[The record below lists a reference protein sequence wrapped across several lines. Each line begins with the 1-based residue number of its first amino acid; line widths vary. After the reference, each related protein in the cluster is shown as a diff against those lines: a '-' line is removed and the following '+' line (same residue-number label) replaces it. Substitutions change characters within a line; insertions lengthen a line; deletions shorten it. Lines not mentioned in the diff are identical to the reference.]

1 MLLAALAY
9 LPAIFSSPGRMPADT
24 KLYLYLDPGSLMS
37 TAAQAW
43 DTGQFGGWVPHQT
56 ISYLWPSGPWFW
68 TGEQLGLPVWV
79 VHRLWLGTLLFM
91 GGWGVLRLAR
101 ELGLAATGALVAA
114 VVYQLSP
121 FTLPYVSRTSLML
134 LPWASLGWLTVLT
147 IRSFRHGGWRHPAM
161 LALVLATVAGAN
173 ATAFLMVVPGPIAW
187 VLIEWSSRRLAA
199 RRVLAATGR
208 IAVLGAAV
216 SLWWVTMLTV
226 QGAHGADVLGYSE
239 TLDAVSL
246 TSTSVEVM
254 RSLGYWLFYIRDP
267 YAAATTASV
276 PYQTSL
282 PLIAVGFCLLLVCCL
297 GFVLTRWV
305 HRRFTIALLVL
316 GVVLSVGVHPYEQPA
331 PLFSLIRDTGLGLAL
346 RSSTRAL
353 PLLAL
358 GLGLS
363 AGALVVAIG
372 THRPQRRFVAAGL
385 VILLTCLNIPST
397 FRAEL
402 VDPALTRD
410 ERPPQAWLQAA
421 GDLDDGVLTNR
432 VLQLPGSEFGAFR
445 WGYTVDPVLPGLTEK
460 PVITRDLLPLGS
472 PGVMDLL
479 YALDNRVQ
487 SGTLDLASL
496 APVSRLLAADQIWVS
511 NDLSFDRFRTPRPER
526 FAADLLESIEGL
538 GATTAYGTPAT
549 NVPDIPMVDEQ
560 SLSDELVG
568 TPVAPV
574 VLREVNNPV
583 AMARVGSRVVILD
596 GSGDGVVN
604 AAAAGLLVG
613 DEAVFYANN
622 LSDTE
627 WQTIGENAVYLV
639 TDSNRDRDQQW
650 RGSQDALG
658 MTESGGASHDGVLT
672 DAGDQRVPVFDE
684 PGTADTQ
691 TTARLEGG
699 LTVQASSYGEPF
711 AFMPEAR
718 AAMAVDGD
726 VNTSWRTGDRWDLVG
741 QSITL
746 STTTDGAL
754 HLVQAQGRQ
763 LRFMISAVDVSVNGS
778 TQRVELTEESLSAPG
793 QTISLPGDGA
803 VTVTIAGVGP
813 RPNAPPTGEYW
824 VGFAELGPVAQE
836 YVYPPTTLLS
846 RLTADSEYTIV
857 LHRESVRSTDRWR
870 ADPEPR
876 LARSVTTT
884 SSLQGE
890 LSVSLKMSS
899 RASDSVLNT
908 LFGWELAPAA
918 SDRLTGVPTAAA
930 SAAFDGDAST
940 RWISAFNTA
949 LGTTLNVPLDVA
961 APVESFTIIQPDLG
975 TFSLITEMRVT
986 SEGAD
991 MVVPVLPPQAEGI
1004 SRVQLPRVIS
1014 GDQLTIEVTGIDA
1027 RFTTDRRYGQQVVLP
1042 VAISEIAGLPIRSVR
1057 ATALPECR
1065 DDLLTIDGDAVSLVV
1080 DLQRILAGDT
1090 VEATTCDGSPL
1101 KWGPGNHT
1109 VLSSSGLNTGID
1121 VDDLRIS
1128 GGGSSDSA
1136 GKIPNRPP
1144 LVTTVQNSD
1153 TSFTLRIEPCPVG
1166 CWLIFGQGDNSGWA
1180 ATRDGQR
1187 LPASRPISGGF
1198 AGWWLP
1204 ASTAP
1209 SDVEVE
1215 FTPQRKVTLALWISG
1230 SAALLCAVLA
1240 IGRRRV
1246 AKRVDVAAV
1255 IEQPVTFVMPWLPTA
1270 RGTPWVPAVTLVVG
1284 AALLVA
1290 PVWALPAAL
1299 VGGVVIW
1306 TGRLQMAAA
1315 AGLLIIAGIAVLVL
1329 RRQLVYRYPANAA
1342 WPGNFEDLHR
1352 PGLFA
1357 ILLVAVAIFAS
1368 DSQVAELVD
1377 EGEVNGADHAP
1388 NSIQHDVPR

>member
-1 MLLAALAY
+1 
-9 LPAIFSSPGRMPADT
+9 MPADT
-24 KLYLYLDPGSLMS
+24 KLYLYLDPGGLMS

-68 TGEQLGLPVWV
+68 TGDQLGLPVWV

-101 ELGLAATGALVAA
+101 ELGLAATGAIVAA

-134 LPWASLGWLTVLT
+134 LPWASLGWLMLLT
-147 IRSFRHGGWRHPAM
+147 IRSFRYGGWRHPAM

-187 VLIEWSSRRLAA
+187 VLIEWSGRRLSS
-199 RRVLAATGR
+199 RRVLATSGR
-208 IAVLGAAV
+208 IALLGAAV
-216 SLWWVTMLTV
+216 SLWWVSMLTV

-267 YAAATTASV
+267 YAAATTASG
-276 PYQTSL
+276 PYLTSL
-282 PLIAVGFCLLLVCCL
+282 PLIAIGFCLLLVCCL
-297 GFVLTRWV
+297 GCVLTRWA
-305 HRRFTIALLVL
+305 HRRFTLALLVL

-331 PLFSLIRDTGLGLAL
+331 PLFSVIRDTGLGLAL

-372 THRPQRRFVAAGL
+372 WRWPQRRLIAAAL
-385 VILLTCLNIPST
+385 VILLACLNIPST

-410 ERPPQAWLQAA
+410 ERPPEAWLRAA
-421 GDLDDGVLTNR
+421 ADLDDGVLTNR

-445 WGYTVDPVLPGLTEK
+445 WGYTVDPVLNGLTEK

-496 APVSRLLAADQIWVS
+496 APVSRLLGADQIWVS

-526 FAADLLESIEGL
+526 FAADLLGSIEGL
-538 GATTAYGTPAT
+538 GATTAYGTPAA

-560 SLSDELVG
+560 ALSDELVG
-568 TPVAPV
+568 TAVAPV
-574 VLREVNNPV
+574 LLREVNNPV

-596 GSGDGVVN
+596 GSGDGIVN
-604 AAAAGLLVG
+604 AAAAGMLSG

-622 LSDTE
+622 LSDAE
-627 WQTIGENAVYLV
+627 FDNIGDDAVYLI

-672 DAGDQRVPVFDE
+672 DAGDQRVPLFDE
-684 PGTADTQ
+684 PGTASTQ
-691 TTARLEGG
+691 TTAQLEGG

-746 STTTDGAL
+746 STVDDGAL
-754 HLVQAQGRQ
+754 QLVQTQGRQ
-763 LRFMISAVDVSVNGS
+763 LRFMISAVDVSVDGS
-778 TQRVELTEESLSAPG
+778 TQRVELTESSLSAPG
-793 QTISLPGDGA
+793 QTISLPSDGA
-803 VTVTIAGVGP
+803 VTVTIAEVGP

-836 YVYPPTTLLS
+836 YVHPPKTVLS
-846 RLTADSEYTIV
+846 RLPDDSEFAIV

-870 ADPEPR
+870 ADPEPV
-876 LARSVTTT
+876 LARSFTT
-884 SSLQGE
+884 SSTLEGE
-890 LSVSLKMSS
+890 LSVSLKMSN

-908 LFGWELAPAA
+908 LAGWQIAPAA
-918 SDRLTGVPTAAA
+918 SDRLTGVPNAAA
-930 SAAFDGDAST
+930 SAAFDGDPST

-949 LGTTLNVPLDVA
+949 LGTTLDVPLDA
-961 APVESFTIIQPDLG
+961 AVTVESFTIAQPDLS
-975 TFSLITEMRVT
+975 TFSLITELRVT

-991 MVVPVLPPQAEGI
+991 MVVEVLPPQADGI
-1004 SRVQLPRVIS
+1004 SRVQLPRAIS
-1014 GDQLTIEVTGIDA
+1014 GDHLTIEITGIDA
-1027 RFTTDRRYGQQVVLP
+1027 RFTTDRRYGQQVVVP
-1042 VAISEIAGLPIRSVR
+1042 VAISEIAGLPARTVR
-1057 ATALPECR
+1057 ADTAPACR
-1065 DDLLTIDGDAVSLVV
+1065 DDLLTIDGEAVSLIV
-1080 DLQRILAGDT
+1080 DLQRVLAGDT
-1090 VEATTCDGSPL
+1090 VEATTCDDTPL
-1101 KWGPGNHT
+1101 QLAPGDHT
-1109 VLSSSGLNTGID
+1109 VLSASGLATGID

-1128 GGGSSDSA
+1128 GGSTNSA
-1136 GKIPNRPP
+1136 GTDVGRTP
-1144 LVTTVQNSD
+1144 LVATKQNSD
-1153 TSFTLRIEPCPVG
+1153 TSFTLQVEPCPVG

-1180 ATRDGQR
+1180 ATMDDQP

-1204 ASTAP
+1204 ASNAP
-1209 SDVEVE
+1209 TVVEVE

-1230 SAALLCAVLA
+1230 SAALVCAALA
-1240 IGRRRV
+1240 MRRR
-1246 AKRVDVAAV
+1246 RAAQGPGGAA
-1255 IEQPVTFVMPWLPTA
+1255 ISEQPITFLMPWSPEALGKA
-1270 RGTPWVPAVTLVVG
+1270 WVPAITFVLG

-1299 VGGVVIW
+1299 VGGVVMW
-1306 TGRLQMAAA
+1306 TRQLRMAAV

-1329 RRQLVYRYPANAA
+1329 RRQFVYRYPANAA

-1368 DSQVAELVD
+1368 DAQVAESVEED
-1377 EGEVNGADHAP
+1377 EVRGTEPAP
-1388 NSIQHDVPR
+1388 NSVVHDVQG